1 MRKLIVEEKEIN
13 DHKEIP
19 KNIKVFYE
27 TIFKRNIPRTNVEK
41 QWFLDL
47 LNTETL
53 TTNEHYDPCENRIS
67 ETDLFDSMKSMQK

>member
-41 QWFLDL
+41 Q
-47 LNTETL
+47 
-53 TTNEHYDPCENRIS
+53 
-67 ETDLFDSMKSMQK
+67 